1 MSVAE
6 GIFYLILLLLTPLAL
21 VSLMVW
27 GVVKLTEADKRRF
40 QRMQAIQQISRE
52 SACRQPKP
60 SEILLEAYFSKG
72 MTIWGLFVA
81 ATLTYFGFKALFLD
95 PVVALVLGWWTALF
109 GVIFIFIFLKQFTT
123 TEPVLTLTTTHIEYA
138 KWPFRRIPWHDIRRC
153 HSRTIVG
160 KGVIA
165 TYLCLELAD
174 QSKYLRQ
181 MGWLSRKINRL
192 NWLIGCSAIHVAL
205 TPLKVDS
212 AEVVK
217 RIQQQIRPRSMDTI

>member
-6 GIFYLILLLLTPLAL
+6 GSFYLILLLLTPLAL
-21 VSLMVW
+21 IFLMVL

-40 QRMQAIQQISRE
+40 HRKQAIQQTSPE

-60 SEILLEAYFSKG
+60 SEILLEAYISKG
-72 MTIWGLFVA
+72 MTLWGLFVA
-81 ATLTYFGFKALFLD
+81 ATLTYFGFKALLLD

-109 GVIFIFIFLKQFTT
+109 GVILFLFLLKQFTT
-123 TEPVLTLTTTHIEYA
+123 TEPVLTLTTTHVEYA
-138 KWPFRRIPWHDIRRC
+138 KWPFRRIPWHDITHC

-165 TYLCLELAD
+165 TYLCLELVD
-174 QSKYLRQ
+174 QDKYLQQ
-181 MGWLSRKINRL
+181 MGWLSRKISRL
-192 NWLIGCSAIHVAL
+192 NWLVGCSAIHVAL
-205 TPLKVDS
+205 TPLDVDS

-217 RIQQQIRPRSMDTI
+217 RIQQQIRPRSTATI